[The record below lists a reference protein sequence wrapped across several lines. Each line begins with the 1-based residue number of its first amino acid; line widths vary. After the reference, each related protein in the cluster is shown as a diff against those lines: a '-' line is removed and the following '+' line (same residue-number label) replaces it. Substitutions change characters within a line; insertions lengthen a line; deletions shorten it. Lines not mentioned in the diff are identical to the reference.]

1 MNIVV
6 YTCVT
11 HNYDGISHIPQAE
24 EGVRFVCFTDNP
36 KAVPKQWETQE
47 FQSPPRI
54 ISGHDINRFHK
65 IFPHNIFRDCQY
77 SIYLDG
83 NIRFDGS
90 FRKLINKFITAKASF
105 SAFKHPCNIESL
117 QEELDACKKY
127 HKFDA
132 YDELRCDQQLNKYQ
146 DEGMDLSQG
155 ITTNYFIVRDHF
167 NPKLSEC
174 MSLWWSHL
182 FEFTKRDQLSL
193 QYALWKTGLEWTY
206 LEDIG
211 IDPGLITVSKHK
223 RTNLDRLKAIAP
235 RLRRSIRKRITK
247 NKGSMGAGSID

>member
-11 HNYDGISHIPQAE
+11 HNYDNISHIPQAE
-24 EGVRFVCFTDNP
+24 EGVRFVCFTDNL
-36 KAVPKQWETQE
+36 KAVPKQWDRQKL
-47 FQSPPRI
+47 QSPPRI
-54 ISGHDINRFHK
+54 INGHDINRFHK
-65 IFPHNIFRDCQY
+65 FFPHNIFKDYQY

-83 NIRFDGS
+83 NISFDGS
-90 FRKLINKFITAKASF
+90 FRELINRLNIANVSF
-105 SAFKHPCNIESL
+105 AAFKHPCNIESL
-117 QEELDACKKY
+117 WEELDACKKY

-132 YDELRCDQQLNKYQ
+132 YDALRCDQQLRKYQ
-146 DEGMDLSQG
+146 DEGMDLDQG
-155 ITTNYFIVRDHF
+155 ITTNYFIVRNHF

-193 QYALWKTGLEWTY
+193 QYALWKTGLEWAY

-211 IDPGLITVSKHK
+211 INAELITVSKHR
-223 RTNLDRLKAIAP
+223 RTNLKRMKAIGP
-235 RLRRSIRKRITK
+235 RLRRSIRKRISK
-247 NKGSMGAGSID
+247 KR